1 MRKSY
6 DLEYKEYV
14 SRMVVEEDRSVSEL
28 SRELSISRSTLSDW
42 VQDYKE
48 KVGWVEKYEK
58 KKKDQEPIVY
68 KTPTDYE
75 KELKAE
81 REKNEQLERENNILK
96 KAMHVFTEN
105 HE

>member
-1 MRKSY
+1 MSKSY

-14 SRMVVEEDRSVSEL
+14 SRMIVEEDRKVSEL
-28 SRELSISRSTLSDW
+28 ARELSISRTTLSGW
-42 VQDYKE
+42 VQDYKK
-48 KVGWVEKYEK
+48 KVGWVEKYEQK
-58 KKKDQEPIVY
+58 KKGQKPLVY

-81 REKNEQLERENNILK
+81 RKKNAQLERENKILK

>member
-1 MRKSY
+1 MSQNY

-14 SRMVVEEDRSVSEL
+14 SRMVMEEDRTVSEL
-28 SRELSISRSTLSDW
+28 SRELNISRTTLSGW
-42 VQDYKE
+42 VQDYKK
-48 KVGWVEKYEK
+48 KVGWFEKHEQ
-58 KKKDQEPIVY
+58 KKKDQEPVIY

-75 KELKAE
+75 KEGKEKDKKIE
-81 REKNEQLERENNILK
+81 RLERENKILE